1 VASAARGDC
10 PDVCA
15 QDGDGLYGRDDGGRR
30 GLVERWSGPGDGT
43 TIDIAPEMAKVTLD
57 VVERTIIS
65 NGFRSDVEAIHLAMT
80 TYFNTI
86 GKISPL
92 DVLGVPDF
100 MPRLSRFQV
109 RWMLRFFEAELDW
122 VISARRRILAEQPDS
137 APNDLLTICCRL
149 SIRQAK
155 TDFAKSRCAPTS

>member
-1 VASAARGDC
+1 MASAATGRC

-15 QDGDGLYGRDDGGRR
+15 QNGDGFYGRDDGAAEA
-30 GLVERWSGPGDGT
+30 LVARWSGPGDGT

-57 VVERTIIS
+57 VVERTI
-65 NGFRSDVEAIHLAMT
+65 FSDRFGSDAEAIRLAMT

-100 MPRLSRFQV
+100 VPRLSRFRV
-109 RWMLRFFEAELDW
+109 RSTLRFFEAEVDR
-122 VISARRRILAEQPDS
+122 VISARGESWLSSRTARLA
-137 APNDLLTICCRL
+137 I
-149 SIRQAK
+149 
-155 TDFAKSRCAPTS
+155 F